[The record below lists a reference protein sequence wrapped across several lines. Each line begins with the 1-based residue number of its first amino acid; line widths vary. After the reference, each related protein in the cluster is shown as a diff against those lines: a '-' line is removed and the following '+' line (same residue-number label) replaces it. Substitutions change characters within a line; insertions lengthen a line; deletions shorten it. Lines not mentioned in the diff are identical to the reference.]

1 MDYGKT
7 RVHSFIVP
15 SNRDIST
22 RGDSGAISQELDKM
36 PELSPRTLGKVIRVL
51 EQMPGAAWSEK
62 STHILQQ
69 DYWQGKLFEEALPG
83 WFREV
88 APSYN
93 YNWSIIVPL
102 LFEGHLKTVDDA
114 SVGDVLCH
122 VALRRLVVMVL
133 VEKGIPDVEA
143 VRMSV
148 QADGFTGA
156 QKELVPIDGPVS
168 VEQEKSR
175 LLADLKVSKLGNKEV
190 IAVHV
195 KDAVEHFANGKHHSA
210 IGEARTALE
219 SAIDETVILLEL
231 RHSKKSG
238 CGTGN
243 KIPFMEETRF
253 LSSDEKSAFLAAW
266 GFLCSG
272 NHPGISTEEQ
282 GRIGV
287 ILSLEFLQIL
297 IIKGKTLL

>member
-1 MDYGKT
+1 L
-7 RVHSFIVP
+7 
-15 SNRDIST
+15 
-22 RGDSGAISQELDKM
+22 GDKDKGDNLAGADKM
-36 PELSPRTLGKVIRVL
+36 PELSPRTLGKVIGVL

-62 STHILQQ
+62 STHVLQR
-69 DYWQGKLFEEALPG
+69 DYWQRKLFEEGLPG
-83 WFREV
+83 WFRKV

-93 YNWSIIVPL
+93 YNWSIILPL
-102 LFEGHLKTVDDA
+102 LFEGILKDVDDA

-133 VEKGIPDVEA
+133 AEKDIPDVEA

-148 QADGFTGA
+148 QADGFTSA
-156 QKELVPIDGPVS
+156 RKELVPIDGPVS
-168 VEQEKSR
+168 AEQEKSR
-175 LLADLKVSKLGNKEV
+175 LLADLKISKLGNKEV

-195 KDAVEHFANGKHHSA
+195 KDAVKHFANGKHHSA

-219 SAIDETVILLEL
+219 SAINETVVLLEL
-231 RHSKKSG
+231 MHNKKSG
-238 CGTGN
+238 SGTGN
-243 KIPFMEETRF
+243 KIPFMEETQF
-253 LSSDEKSAFLAAW
+253 LSSDERKAFLAAW

-287 ILSLEFLQIL
+287 ILSLEFLQML